1 MNLLA
6 LPLIFPVA
14 LALLGVALRNHA
26 GGRRAVGL
34 LSALA
39 IPAAALPVVME
50 TLGGDIAHLAVG
62 NWHAPFGIVLVADLT
77 AAIFLATAA
86 FTASLVFFHAI
97 LNPMSGALEKWF
109 FPLANFVLLGV
120 NGSLL
125 TGDLFNLFVWFEV
138 MLIGSFVM
146 IILGGKRAQLE
157 GGLKYVVINLVAS
170 ALFLG
175 GVAMLYGITGTLNMA
190 DIAVKIQLLDSPT
203 DANSGV
209 LLLFGA
215 FAIKA
220 GLFPFFFWLPASYH
234 TPPGVV
240 TAFFAGLLS
249 KVGVYAFFRTSTLF
263 LADGFG
269 PWQNLMLWAAALTM
283 IAGVLGAAAHFHM
296 RRILAFHIIS
306 QIGYLMAGMAMF
318 TVAGFA
324 AALFYFIH
332 NNLAKTNLLMISS
345 VVERKFG
352 TSRLERIGGLY
363 KTAPW
368 LSIWF
373 LISALALAGIP
384 PLSGFWAKLGIVRAG
399 IEGGFSWLV
408 FAALGVGMMTLF
420 SMTKLWAEAFWKKE
434 PEPTDAPDDEER
446 GPLTRCGL
454 IPIVVMAV
462 AILALSFAGGAVFD
476 VCNAAASQLMDPA
489 GYIRTVL
496 GGEVAP

>member
-6 LPLIFPVA
+6 LPLMLPVA

-26 GGRRAVGL
+26 RGRQITGL
-34 LSALA
+34 LTAIG
-39 IPAAALPVVME
+39 IPAAAFLVLME

-62 NWHAPFGIVLVADLT
+62 SWHAPFGIILVADLT
-77 AAIFLATAA
+77 AALFLFTAA
-86 FTASLVFFHAI
+86 VTASLVFFHAL
-97 LNPMSGALEKWF
+97 LNPMRGALEKWF
-109 FPLANFVLLGV
+109 FPLANFVMLGV

-146 IILGGKRAQLE
+146 LILGGKRAQLE
-157 GGLKYVVINLVAS
+157 GGLKYVVINLVGS
-170 ALFLG
+170 GFFLG
-175 GVAMLYGITGTLNMA
+175 GVAMIYGITGTLNFA
-190 DIAVKIQLLDSPT
+190 DIAVKIQLLDQPAY
-203 DANSGV
+203 ANSGI

-220 GLFPFFFWLPASYH
+220 GLFPFFFWLPAAYH
-234 TPPGVV
+234 TPPAVI
-240 TAFFAGLLS
+240 TAFFGGLLS
-249 KVGVYAFFRTSTLF
+249 KVGIYAFFRTSTLF

-283 IAGVLGAAAHFHM
+283 ITGVLGAAAHFHM

-306 QIGYLMAGMAMF
+306 QIGYLMAGVAMF
-318 TVAGFA
+318 TAAGLA
-324 AALFYFIH
+324 AGLFYFIH
-332 NNLAKTNLLMISS
+332 NNVAKTNLLLISA
-345 VVERKFG
+345 VVERKCG

-363 KTAPW
+363 KSAPW

-399 IEGGFSWLV
+399 IEGGYNWLV

-420 SMTKLWAEAFWKKE
+420 SMTKLWAEAFWKKQ
-434 PEPTDAPDDEER
+434 PEHGGWEDEEER
-446 GPLTRCGL
+446 GPTTRLGL
-454 IPIVVMAV
+454 APVVAMV
-462 AILALSFAGGAVFD
+462 AIILALSFAGGAVFD
-476 VCNAAASQLMDPA
+476 VCNAAASQLLDPTQ
-489 GYIRTVL
+489 YIRAIL
-496 GGEVAP
+496 GEEGTP